1 MAEKLLI
8 RFIINR
14 EPKFVKKFN
23 KNEKLSE
30 IRKLLDEKMPN
41 YSIFVLSDG
50 CEIDKEDESEI
61 QLSEIIEE
69 GKVYIKTKSANTSD
83 FSNIPS
89 KKLPIQG
96 SKLIVK
102 KGILDI
108 YLYPQIELNEI
119 EKEKAI
125 IFILL
130 GQTGSGKT
138 LLINTF
144 INYVLGIEFE
154 DNFRYEIAHEASGIP
169 RTETQTSNVIVYSI
183 KETNRFPPIQIID
196 TPGFGN
202 TKGFKQDMI
211 TFRQI
216 EKVFKEKINSLNAI
230 CFVNPSSNRRF
241 TPRQLYIFISILGL
255 FGEDVKENFI
265 AMLTFCDGYKP
276 DVVDALEHPNCIF
289 SSIIPYLNKPWY
301 YKFNNSA
308 IFSTDRDDKI
318 TEMFFKLSMKSMEE
332 FTKTLLKLPRKSLT
346 QTKQVLEERIK
357 IEKNVEILAKNL
369 NEGID
374 KINNIKRIL
383 EMVSIIKR
391 DENISKNFNK
401 VDLDIKIQLL
411 KRAKTD
417 LINLNNK
424 SINIQ
429 NLIVKSII
437 KLEEIALNKNL
448 FEFSEEYIES
458 IIELEKDNQKIG
470 WKKRVEELELLRQ
483 QKKMLKEIYKG
494 ENQKMN
500 HIRQFI
506 EDSLNKESI

>member
-1 MAEKLLI
+1 
-8 RFIINR
+8 
-14 EPKFVKKFN
+14 
-23 KNEKLSE
+23 
-30 IRKLLDEKMPN
+30 
-41 YSIFVLSDG
+41 
-50 CEIDKEDESEI
+50 
-61 QLSEIIEE
+61 
-69 GKVYIKTKSANTSD
+69 
-83 FSNIPS
+83 
-89 KKLPIQG
+89 
-96 SKLIVK
+96 
-102 KGILDI
+102 
-108 YLYPQIELNEI
+108 
-119 EKEKAI
+119 
-125 IFILL
+125 
-130 GQTGSGKT
+130 
-138 LLINTF
+138 
-144 INYVLGIEFE
+144 
-154 DNFRYEIAHEASGIP
+154 
-169 RTETQTSNVIVYSI
+169 
-183 KETNRFPPIQIID
+183 
-196 TPGFGN
+196 
-202 TKGFKQDMI
+202 
-211 TFRQI
+211 
-216 EKVFKEKINSLNAI
+216 
-230 CFVNPSSNRRF
+230 
-241 TPRQLYIFISILGL
+241 
-255 FGEDVKENFI
+255 
-265 AMLTFCDGYKP
+265 
-276 DVVDALEHPNCIF
+276 
-289 SSIIPYLNKPWY
+289 
-301 YKFNNSA
+301 
-308 IFSTDRDDKI
+308 
-318 TEMFFKLSMKSMEE
+318 MEE

-411 KRAKTD
+411 KREKTD

-429 NLIVKSII
+429 NLIIKSII

-500 HIRQFI
+500 YIRQFI

>member
-1 MAEKLLI
+1 M
-8 RFIINR
+8 R
-14 EPKFVKKFN
+14 
-23 KNEKLSE
+23 NE
-30 IRKLLDEKMPN
+30 
-41 YSIFVLSDG
+41 Y
-50 CEIDKEDESEI
+50 
-61 QLSEIIEE
+61 
-69 GKVYIKTKSANTSD
+69 
-83 FSNIPS
+83 
-89 KKLPIQG
+89 
-96 SKLIVK
+96 
-102 KGILDI
+102 
-108 YLYPQIELNEI
+108 
-119 EKEKAI
+119 
-125 IFILL
+125 
-130 GQTGSGKT
+130 
-138 LLINTF
+138 
-144 INYVLGIEFE
+144 
-154 DNFRYEIAHEASGIP
+154 
-169 RTETQTSNVIVYSI
+169 
-183 KETNRFPPIQIID
+183 
-196 TPGFGN
+196 
-202 TKGFKQDMI
+202 
-211 TFRQI
+211 
-216 EKVFKEKINSLNAI
+216 
-230 CFVNPSSNRRF
+230 
-241 TPRQLYIFISILGL
+241 
-255 FGEDVKENFI
+255 
-265 AMLTFCDGYKP
+265 
-276 DVVDALEHPNCIF
+276 
-289 SSIIPYLNKPWY
+289 
-301 YKFNNSA
+301 
-308 IFSTDRDDKI
+308 
-318 TEMFFKLSMKSMEE
+318 TEMFFKFSMKNMEE

>member
-1 MAEKLLI
+1 M
-8 RFIINR
+8 
-14 EPKFVKKFN
+14 
-23 KNEKLSE
+23 
-30 IRKLLDEKMPN
+30 
-41 YSIFVLSDG
+41 
-50 CEIDKEDESEI
+50 
-61 QLSEIIEE
+61 
-69 GKVYIKTKSANTSD
+69 
-83 FSNIPS
+83 
-89 KKLPIQG
+89 
-96 SKLIVK
+96 
-102 KGILDI
+102 
-108 YLYPQIELNEI
+108 
-119 EKEKAI
+119 
-125 IFILL
+125 
-130 GQTGSGKT
+130 
-138 LLINTF
+138 
-144 INYVLGIEFE
+144 
-154 DNFRYEIAHEASGIP
+154 
-169 RTETQTSNVIVYSI
+169 
-183 KETNRFPPIQIID
+183 
-196 TPGFGN
+196 
-202 TKGFKQDMI
+202 
-211 TFRQI
+211 
-216 EKVFKEKINSLNAI
+216 
-230 CFVNPSSNRRF
+230 NPSSNRRF

-500 HIRQFI
+500 YIRQFI